1 MPQSVEKLE
10 LEDALTHL
18 LEECRMV
25 LPGVQAL
32 FGFQLIAV
40 FSDGFFLRLAYPE
53 QCLHLFA
60 LASVAI
66 AGGLIMTPAAL
77 HRQCGSMHVSERF
90 LRAGSRLLLAAMVPL
105 LLGIGVDFFLIS
117 RMVLGNAGAA
127 ATIAAILV
135 CILAGLWFA
144 FPRAYRRRFHQR

>member
-1 MPQSVEKLE
+1 MTRNIEKLS

-40 FSDGFFLRLAYPE
+40 FNRSFFLRLTFTE
-53 QCLHLFA
+53 QCLHLVA
-60 LASVAI
+60 LGCVAVS
-66 AGGLIMTPAAL
+66 ACLVMTPAAL
-77 HRQCGSMHVSERF
+77 HRQSGSMHVSEQL
-90 LRAGSRLLLAAMVPL
+90 LRVSSRLLLASMVPL
-105 LLGIGVDFFLIS
+105 MLGIGLDFFLIAH
-117 RMVLGNAGAA
+117 MVLGEAEAA
-127 ATIAAILV
+127 AAVTAILV
-135 CILAGLWFA
+135 SIMAGFWFV

>member
-60 LASVAI
+60 LASVA
-66 AGGLIMTPAAL
+66 TWAA
-77 HRQCGSMHVSERF
+77 V
-90 LRAGSRLLLAAMVPL
+90 
-105 LLGIGVDFFLIS
+105 LGIVNFFT
-117 RMVLGNAGAA
+117 A
-127 ATIAAILV
+127 
-135 CILAGLWFA
+135 
-144 FPRAYRRRFHQR
+144 